1 MSKVLSQKKGDLDFF
16 IEVSEEPTVVQSVR
30 AGGSTASV
38 GKSLAKLQNKLE
50 DISKTISLTCDAI
63 KEKITTSEE
72 KKTGAR
78 ISELE
83 IEFGIKIS
91 VEGNI
96 IIASGSGE
104 VTLKVTAKII
114 FNK

>member
-16 IEVSEEPTVVQSVR
+16 IEVSDEPTKIEPEEI
-30 AGGSTASV
+30 GGTTASV
-38 GKSLAKLQNKLE
+38 GKSLVKLENKLE

-63 KEKITTSEE
+63 KEKIFTSEE

-78 ISELE
+78 ITELE
-83 IEFGIKIS
+83 IEFGIKLS
-91 VEGNI
+91 AEGNI
-96 IIASGSGE
+96 IIASGSAE
-104 VTLKVTAKII
+104 VTLKVTAKIA

>member
-16 IEVSEEPTVVQSVR
+16 IEVSDEPTVVQTAR

-38 GKSLAKLQNKLE
+38 DKSLVKLQNKLE

-63 KEKITTSEE
+63 KGKITSSEE
-72 KKTGAR
+72 KTTGAR

-91 VEGNI
+91 VAGNI

-104 VTLKVTAKII
+104 ATLKVTAKIA